1 MMKQDNEAAAP
12 RTKAALRRL
21 LIVLGIALGVI
32 IYAYGWQVT
41 DINLDAAKEVTRQ
54 ESVTRALRELLSPNI
69 FAQDTETETF
79 EASFIYDCSAGAGE
93 PVEADGASIRLTPA
107 CGVGRDTIVVEG
119 TGFAPGTDTELH
131 WVPPEG
137 QPRPLGHVLT
147 DASGT
152 FRTEVAVPNLRGVQ
166 PGTRSAVAATAI
178 FPVGSPRLSATTHL
192 VIEKMIETIF
202 LALIAT
208 TLAVPVS
215 VVISFMAAHNLM
227 KPIKMP
233 IGKALI
239 GLALLPIG
247 WALGQ
252 LLLAPLV
259 TGAAQAGKGE
269 FGTAAIGAALLIVAS
284 AGAVP
289 VRRRAAP
296 THQRS
301 KFVSRAITLAV
312 TLVALLALGLLAG
325 LAMTAGSALAGTTST
340 LAQILGGFIH
350 SIGQIVELLLP
361 MLCGLAIGVYVAGI
375 GMGLYTAHVGKLSPV
390 ANHIAGVILGGIAG
404 ALVLAA
410 VAVIAAQAALMT
422 LLLPLLAGLM
432 GALIPLKLY
441 ERTYGHA
448 NPLDRTP
455 GEAFV
460 RPLIW
465 VVGFM
470 AGFLITF
477 SLFDVSRSIVQG
489 RLPVIETMLP
499 LAALVGA
506 ILGGVT
512 AGMTGITGNMPVGS
526 IAYNITR
533 TTLNTLRSI
542 EPLIMGIVFV
552 IWVGI
557 GPFAGVLALT
567 LHSIASLGKLYSEQI
582 ESIDEGPIEALHATG
597 AGHVQTIIYAVVP
610 QIVPPYIA
618 FTLYRWDINVR
629 MSTIIGFVGGGG
641 IGFLLQ
647 QQINL
652 LRYREAGVAVLAI
665 AIVVSILDYASASI
679 RQRIT

>member
-1 MMKQDNEAAAP
+1 MKDENESGGS
-12 RTKAALRRL
+12 RSKAALRRL
-21 LIVLGIALGVI
+21 LIVLAVAIGVI
-32 IYAYGWQVT
+32 LYAYGWQVT
-41 DINLDAAKEVTRQ
+41 DINLEAAKEETRQ

-69 FAQDTETETF
+69 FVQNTETETF
-79 EASFIYDCSAGAGE
+79 EAAFIYDCASGAGE
-93 PVEADGASIRLTPA
+93 PVEADGASIQLTPA

-119 TGFAPGTDTELH
+119 LGFAPGTDTELH
-131 WVPPEG
+131 WVPPQG

-147 DASGT
+147 DGT
-152 FRTEVAVPNLRGVQ
+152 GSFRTEVAVPNIRGVD
-166 PGTRSAVAATAI
+166 PGTRAAVAATAI
-178 FPVGSPRLSATTHL
+178 LPVGTPRLSATTHL
-192 VIEKMIETIF
+192 VIEKMVETIF

-239 GLALLPIG
+239 GLALLPVG
-247 WALGQ
+247 WALGVM
-252 LLLAPLV
+252 LLAPLV
-259 TGAAQAGKGE
+259 TGAASAGKGE
-269 FGTAAIGAALLIVAS
+269 FGAVAGAALLVVAS

-296 THQRS
+296 VRERS
-301 KFVSRAITLAV
+301 KLASRLMTLAV
-312 TLVALLALGLLAG
+312 ILIGLLLLGLLAG
-325 LAMTAGSALAGTTST
+325 LMMTAGSALRTTDSGFVRT
-340 LAQILGGFIH
+340 MGGFLH
-350 SIGQIVELLLP
+350 SVGQIVELVLP
-361 MLCGLAIGVYVAGI
+361 LLCGLAIGVYVAGI
-375 GMGLYTAHVGKLSPV
+375 GMGLYTAHVGKLSP
-390 ANHIAGVILGGIAG
+390 AASHIAGVILGGIAG
-404 ALVLAA
+404 ALILVA
-410 VAVIAAQAALMT
+410 VATIAAQAALMT
-422 LLLPLLAGLM
+422 LLLPLLAGLL
-432 GALIPLKLY
+432 GAMIPLKLY

-448 NPLDRTP
+448 NPLERTP
-455 GEAFV
+455 GEAAL

-465 VVGFM
+465 FGGFTL
-470 AGFLITF
+470 GFLFTF

-499 LAALVGA
+499 MAALVGA
-506 ILGGVT
+506 VLGGVT
-512 AGMTGITGNMPVGS
+512 AGLTGVTGNMPVGT

-597 AGHVQTIIYAVVP
+597 AGHVQTILYAVVP

-665 AIVVSILDYASASI
+665 AIVVSVLDYASASI

>member
-1 MMKQDNEAAAP
+1 MKDDKESANS
-12 RTKAALRRL
+12 RSKAALRRL
-21 LIVLGIALGVI
+21 LIILAITAGVI

-41 DINLDAAKEVTRQ
+41 DINLDAAKEETRQ

-79 EASFIYDCSAGAGE
+79 EAAFIYDCASGAGE
-93 PVEADGASIRLTPA
+93 PVGAEGASIRLTPA

-119 TGFAPGTDTELH
+119 MGFAPGTDTELH

-147 DASGT
+147 DGT
-152 FRTEVAVPNLRGVQ
+152 GIFRTEVAVPNIRGVQ
-166 PGTRSAVAATAI
+166 PGTRAAVAATAI
-178 FPVGSPRLSATTHL
+178 LPVGTPRLSATSHL

-227 KPIKMP
+227 KPIQMP

-239 GLALLPIG
+239 GLALLPLG
-247 WALGQ
+247 WVLGQ

-259 TGAAQAGKGE
+259 TAAASAGKGD
-269 FGTAAIGAALLIVAS
+269 FGVVAGTTLLILAS

-289 VRRRAAP
+289 VRRRASP
-296 THQRS
+296 TRERS
-301 KFVSRAITLAV
+301 KLVSRLMTLGV
-312 TLVALLALGLLAG
+312 TLVGLLVLGLAAG
-325 LAMTAGSALAGTTST
+325 LAMTVGNALSATDSSFVRTM
-340 LAQILGGFIH
+340 GGFLH
-350 SIGQIVELLLP
+350 SIGQIFELLLP
-361 MLCGLAIGVYVAGI
+361 LLCGLAMGVYVAGI
-375 GMGLYTAHVGKLSPV
+375 GMGLYTAHVGKLSPA
-390 ANHIAGVILGGIAG
+390 ANHIAGVILGAIAG
-404 ALVLAA
+404 ALILAA
-410 VAVIAAQAALMT
+410 VATIAAQAALMT
-422 LLLPLLAGLM
+422 LLLPLLAGLL
-432 GALIPLKLY
+432 GAMIPLKIY

-448 NPLDRTP
+448 NPLERTP
-455 GEAFV
+455 GEAAL
-460 RPLIW
+460 RPMIW
-465 VVGFM
+465 IVGFTL
-470 AGFLITF
+470 GFLFTF

-489 RLPVIETMLP
+489 RLPIIETMLP
-499 LAALVGA
+499 MAALLGA
-506 ILGGVT
+506 LLGGVT
-512 AGMTGITGNMPVGS
+512 AGLTGVTGNMPVGM
-526 IAYNITR
+526 ITYNITR
-533 TTLNTLRSI
+533 TTLNALRSI

-582 ESIDEGPIEALHATG
+582 ESIDEGPIEALQATG

-665 AIVVSILDYASASI
+665 ALVVSVLDYASASI

>member
-1 MMKQDNEAAAP
+1 MKDENESGGS
-12 RTKAALRRL
+12 RSKAALRRL
-21 LIVLGIALGVI
+21 LIVLAVAIGVI
-32 IYAYGWQVT
+32 LYAYGWQVT
-41 DINLDAAKEVTRQ
+41 DINLEAAKEETRQ

-69 FAQDTETETF
+69 FVQNTETETF
-79 EASFIYDCSAGAGE
+79 EAAFIYDCASGAGE
-93 PVEADGASIRLTPA
+93 PVEADGASIQLTPA

-119 TGFAPGTDTELH
+119 LGFAPGTDTELH
-131 WVPPEG
+131 WVPPQG

-147 DASGT
+147 DDTGS
-152 FRTEVAVPNLRGVQ
+152 FRTEVAVPNIRGVE
-166 PGTRSAVAATAI
+166 PGTRAAVAATAI
-178 FPVGSPRLSATTHL
+178 LPVGTPRLSATTHL
-192 VIEKMIETIF
+192 VIEKMVETIF

-239 GLALLPIG
+239 GLALLPVG
-247 WALGQ
+247 WALGVM
-252 LLLAPLV
+252 LLAPLV
-259 TGAAQAGKGE
+259 TGAASAGKGE
-269 FGTAAIGAALLIVAS
+269 FGAVAGAALLVVAS

-296 THQRS
+296 VRERS
-301 KFVSRAITLAV
+301 KLASRLMTLAV
-312 TLVALLALGLLAG
+312 TLISLLLLGLLAG
-325 LAMTAGSALAGTTST
+325 LMMTAGSALRTTDSGFVRT
-340 LAQILGGFIH
+340 MGGFLH
-350 SIGQIVELLLP
+350 SVGQIVELVLP
-361 MLCGLAIGVYVAGI
+361 LLCGLAIGVYVAGI
-375 GMGLYTAHVGKLSPV
+375 GMGLYTAHVGKLSP
-390 ANHIAGVILGGIAG
+390 AASHIAGVILGGIAG
-404 ALVLAA
+404 ALILVA
-410 VAVIAAQAALMT
+410 VATIAAQAALMT
-422 LLLPLLAGLM
+422 LLLPLLAGLL
-432 GALIPLKLY
+432 GAMIPLKLY

-448 NPLDRTP
+448 NPLERTP
-455 GEAFV
+455 GEAAL

-465 VVGFM
+465 FGGFTL
-470 AGFLITF
+470 GFLFTF

-499 LAALVGA
+499 MAALVGA
-506 ILGGVT
+506 VLGGVT
-512 AGMTGITGNMPVGS
+512 AGLTGVTGNMPVGT

-597 AGHVQTIIYAVVP
+597 AGHVQTILYAVVP

-665 AIVVSILDYASASI
+665 AIVVSVLDYASASI

>member
-1 MMKQDNEAAAP
+1 MKDENESGGS
-12 RTKAALRRL
+12 RSKAALRRL
-21 LIVLGIALGVI
+21 LIVLAVAIGVI
-32 IYAYGWQVT
+32 LYAYGWQVT
-41 DINLDAAKEVTRQ
+41 DINLEAAKEETRQ

-69 FAQDTETETF
+69 FVQNTETETF
-79 EASFIYDCSAGAGE
+79 EAAFIYDCASGAGE
-93 PVEADGASIRLTPA
+93 PVEADGASIQLTPA

-119 TGFAPGTDTELH
+119 LGFAPGTDTELH
-131 WVPPEG
+131 WVPPQG

-147 DASGT
+147 DGT
-152 FRTEVAVPNLRGVQ
+152 GSFRTEVAVPNIRGVD
-166 PGTRSAVAATAI
+166 PGTRAAVAATAI
-178 FPVGSPRLSATTHL
+178 LPVGTPRLSATTHL
-192 VIEKMIETIF
+192 VIEKMVETIF

-239 GLALLPIG
+239 GLALLPVG
-247 WALGQ
+247 WALGVM
-252 LLLAPLV
+252 LLAPLV
-259 TGAAQAGKGE
+259 TGAASAGKGE
-269 FGTAAIGAALLIVAS
+269 FGAVAGAALLVVAS

-296 THQRS
+296 VRERS
-301 KFVSRAITLAV
+301 KLASRLMTLAV
-312 TLVALLALGLLAG
+312 TLISLLLLGLLAG
-325 LAMTAGSALAGTTST
+325 LMMTAGSALRTTDSGFVRT
-340 LAQILGGFIH
+340 MGGFLH
-350 SIGQIVELLLP
+350 SVGQIVELVLP
-361 MLCGLAIGVYVAGI
+361 LLCGLAIGVYVAGI
-375 GMGLYTAHVGKLSPV
+375 GMGLYTAHVGKLSP
-390 ANHIAGVILGGIAG
+390 AASHIAGVILGGIAG
-404 ALVLAA
+404 ALILVA
-410 VAVIAAQAALMT
+410 VATIAAQAALMT
-422 LLLPLLAGLM
+422 LLLPLLAGLL
-432 GALIPLKLY
+432 GAMIPLKLY

-448 NPLDRTP
+448 NPLERTP
-455 GEAFV
+455 GEAAL

-465 VVGFM
+465 FGGFTL
-470 AGFLITF
+470 GFLFTF

-499 LAALVGA
+499 MAALVGA
-506 ILGGVT
+506 VLGGVT
-512 AGMTGITGNMPVGS
+512 AGLTGVTGNMPVGT

-597 AGHVQTIIYAVVP
+597 AGHVQTILYAVVP

-665 AIVVSILDYASASI
+665 AIVVSVLDYASASI

>member
-1 MMKQDNEAAAP
+1 MNSDQKPAGRSA
-12 RTKAALRRL
+12 KAALRRL
-21 LIVLGIALGVI
+21 LIVLAIAAGVI
-32 IYAYGWQVT
+32 LYAYGWQVT
-41 DINLDAAKEVTRQ
+41 DINLDAAREETRQ

-69 FAQDTETETF
+69 FTQSTETETF
-79 EASFIYDCSAGAGE
+79 EAGFIYDCSAGAGE
-93 PVEADGASIRLTPA
+93 PVEADGALIRLTPA

-119 TGFAPGTDTELH
+119 FGFSPGTDTDLH

-137 QPRPLGHVLT
+137 QPRPLGSVLT
-147 DASGT
+147 DSAGS
-152 FRTEVAVPNLRGVQ
+152 FRTEVTVPNIRGAQ
-166 PGTRSAVAATAI
+166 PGTHAAVAATAI
-178 FPVGSPRLSATTHL
+178 LPVGSPRLSSTTYL

-227 KPIKMP
+227 KPIRMP
-233 IGKALI
+233 IGKALT
-239 GLALLPIG
+239 GLALLPLG

-252 LLLAPLV
+252 ILLAPLAA
-259 TGAAQAGKGE
+259 GAVAAGQGE
-269 FGTAAIGAALLIVAS
+269 FSAAAGPALLFAAS
-284 AGAVP
+284 AGVLFAGRNFP
-289 VRRRAAP
+289 RE
-296 THQRS
+296 RS
-301 KFVSRAITLAV
+301 KLISQLLTLAI
-312 TLVALLALGLLAG
+312 LVAGLLLFGLVAG
-325 LAMTAGSALAGTTST
+325 LAMTIGRALMASNVP
-340 LAQILGGFIH
+340 L
-350 SIGQIVELLLP
+350 GQIFGNFLYTMGQIADLLLGP
-361 MLCGLAIGVYVAGI
+361 LCGLAVGVVVAGA
-375 GMGLYTAHVGKLSPV
+375 GMSLYMAHMTKLSPRGS
-390 ANHIAGVILGGIAG
+390 HIAGAILGAITG
-404 ALVLAA
+404 ALLLMA
-410 VAVIAAQAALMT
+410 VAFIASQAALMT
-422 LLLPLLAGLM
+422 LLLPLLAGLL
-432 GALIPLKLY
+432 GAQIPLKIY

-455 GEAFV
+455 GEAAL
-460 RPLIW
+460 RPIIW
-465 VVGFM
+465 ITGFAVGFL
-470 AGFLITF
+470 ATF
-477 SLFDVSRSIVQG
+477 TLFDVSRSIVQG
-489 RLPVIETMLP
+489 RLPVLETMLP
-499 LAALVGA
+499 AAALVGA
-506 ILGGVT
+506 LLGGIT
-512 AGMTGITGNMPVGS
+512 AGLTGISGNMPVGP
-526 IAYNITR
+526 IVYNITR
-533 TTLNTLRSI
+533 TTLNALRAI

-597 AGHVQTIIYAVVP
+597 ANHVQTITYAVVP